1 MWLKR
6 SFMLAKH
13 HMSVLQKT
21 SLFSVK
27 SSYLVTDLILSSY
40 RLTQFHLMAVMHW
53 MSPFL
58 IWYIFWS
65 GAALVLQPTVDGKKE
80 ESVAGEC
87 GRMNANWVSHRA
99 VNCTDSSKHDAIS
112 ASHCYSLSPNTIRL
126 SNTTIMWGARL
137 TLSSTCSILCL
148 GFHSHMFLFHAICT
162 SLKIPC
168 MYSLCLNIKLELF
181 NSAPITISSVH
192 LDLWFR
198 E

>member
-6 SFMLAKH
+6 SFMSVKH

-27 SSYLVTDLILSSY
+27 SSYLVTDLLLSYAVNEPILN
-40 RLTQFHLMAVMHW
+40 LVH
-53 MSPFL
+53 FL
-58 IWYIFWS
+58 VGRRTCPSAHCRW
-65 GAALVLQPTVDGKKE
+65 KKE

-112 ASHCYSLSPNTIRL
+112 ASHCYSLSPNTIRP

-148 GFHSHMFLFHAICT
+148 GFQSHMFLFHAICT

-168 MYSLCLNIKLELF
+168 KYSLCLNIRLEFF
-181 NSAPITISSVH
+181 NSAPVTISDVCGC
-192 LDLWFR
+192 LWC
-198 E
+198 